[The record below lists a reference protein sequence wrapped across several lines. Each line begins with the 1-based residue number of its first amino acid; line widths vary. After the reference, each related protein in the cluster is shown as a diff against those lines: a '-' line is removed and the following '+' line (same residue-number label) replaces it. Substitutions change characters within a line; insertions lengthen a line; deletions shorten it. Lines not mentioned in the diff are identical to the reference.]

1 MSRTISGI
9 AALAAGLVLM
19 AGPVVAQTADS
30 HGDGQA
36 AETAHGEEVHGEAA
50 HGEETHEAAPNLFS
64 VDPGLLIWTIIT
76 FVVVLVVLRL
86 TAWGPLMSSLAER
99 QRNIEGAI
107 EAAQS
112 TKAEAEALLARHQSM
127 LEGAKDDARAI
138 LDEARKDG
146 MAVRDGIKAAA
157 DKEAEEFKDRARREI
172 DAQKDQAVR
181 EIWDLAGQLS
191 TELATRILG
200 RTLDASDQERL
211 VRELIDELKAEVG
224 TDGTGTESA

>member
-1 MSRTISGI
+1 MRRIICGV
-9 AALAAGLVLM
+9 AALAAGLVLV
-19 AGPVVAQTADS
+19 AGPAVAQTADS
-30 HGDGQA
+30 HADDQA
-36 AETAHGEEVHGEAA
+36 AEAA
-50 HGEETHEAAPNLFS
+50 HGEGAQGADAHGEEAHAATPNLFS

-76 FVVVLVVLRL
+76 FLVVLVVLRF

-146 MAVRDGIKAAA
+146 LAVRDGIKAAA
-157 DKEAEEFKDRARREI
+157 DKEAEEFKNRARREI

-200 RTLDASDQERL
+200 RTLNASDQERL

-224 TDGTGTESA
+224 TDGSGTGNA